1 VTLPEIDRPDA
12 ERERLT
18 LASVV
23 LVDKSFAH
31 KSKILGAGMI
41 VEYTSSG
48 LTKWPLTRVIAS
60 DIGDGVL

>member
-1 VTLPEIDRPDA
+1 
-12 ERERLT
+12 